1 MKCLKCNAELPDGSK
16 FCKFCGTPQPAPQ
29 PQAAAGGAPRG
40 VRCPKC
46 GKELAPGSRFCKFC
60 GATVG
65 AAVQP
70 SAPQTPPP
78 VQPSAPQA
86 PSPAKPPVQPTMP
99 VQPPVPPRNTQ
110 NGYGTGMG
118 PLMEPEKPQ
127 KKVTGLLIGCI
138 VAGLVLIIAVVVLVF
153 VFLSSGKDDSGREEL
168 ETQEERETGEES
180 GDDEEEPADEEDED
194 GEDSAPATGN
204 GPEDA
209 QPAEL
214 AGEEAYLAKQASG
227 ISGTVDYGTV
237 SYEPQPADN
246 NMSPQVS
253 DRIKALQNEGAF
265 AYDHV
270 LTGTLYSMSE
280 DRDMNVKVYY
290 HPETYEIERITTLQS
305 EGDHYR
311 LYEMYFEGGKVSLVN
326 DMITDSSMNASLA
339 GSDYDPDTVK
349 GYGGKNYTLYYSDD
363 ALTGLAIVR
372 ENGETEM
379 YLRSGFDGMD
389 EGVQSLYLAREA
401 EYLNR
406 AYITYAA
413 VTE

>member
-1 MKCLKCNAELPDGSK
+1 
-16 FCKFCGTPQPAPQ
+16 
-29 PQAAAGGAPRG
+29 
-40 VRCPKC
+40 
-46 GKELAPGSRFCKFC
+46 
-60 GATVG
+60 
-65 AAVQP
+65 
-70 SAPQTPPP
+70 
-78 VQPSAPQA
+78 
-86 PSPAKPPVQPTMP
+86 
-99 VQPPVPPRNTQ
+99 
-110 NGYGTGMG
+110 MG
-118 PLMEPEKPQ
+118 PLTGPEKPQ

-153 VFLSSGKDDSGREEL
+153 VFLNSGKDDSGREDP
-168 ETQEERETGEES
+168 ETREERETGEES
-180 GDDEEEPADEEDED
+180 
-194 GEDSAPATGN
+194 
-204 GPEDA
+204 
-209 QPAEL
+209 
-214 AGEEAYLAKQASG
+214 GEEAYLAKQASG

-253 DRIKALQNEGAF
+253 DRIKSLQKEGAF
-265 AYDHV
+265 AYDLV

-311 LYEMYFEGGKVSLVN
+311 LYEMYFEGGRISLVN

-349 GYGGKNYTLYYSDD
+349 GYGGKTYTLYYSND

>member
-46 GKELAPGSRFCKFC
+46 GKELAPGSKFCKFC

-65 AAVQP
+65 AAPVQP

-78 VQPSAPQA
+78 M
-86 PSPAKPPVQPTMP
+86 KPPVQPS
-99 VQPPVPPRNTQ
+99 VPPRNTQ

-118 PLMEPEKPQ
+118 PLTGPEKPQ

-153 VFLSSGKDDSGREEL
+153 VFLNSGKDDSGREDP
-168 ETQEERETGEES
+168 ETREERETGEES
-180 GDDEEEPADEEDED
+180 GDDEEEPVDEEDED
-194 GEDSAPATGN
+194 GEDPAPATGN
-204 GPEDA
+204 GPGDT

-253 DRIKALQNEGAF
+253 DRIKSLQKEGAF
-265 AYDHV
+265 AYDLV

-311 LYEMYFEGGKVSLVN
+311 LYEMYFEGGRISLVN
-326 DMITDSSMNASLA
+326 EHERVSGRI
-339 GSDYDPDTVK
+339 
-349 GYGGKNYTLYYSDD
+349 
-363 ALTGLAIVR
+363 GL
-372 ENGETEM
+372 
-379 YLRSGFDGMD
+379 
-389 EGVQSLYLAREA
+389 
-401 EYLNR
+401 
-406 AYITYAA
+406 
-413 VTE
+413 